1 MPTALKAGL
10 FLGFNVF
17 AIGFVFGTIRV
28 LVADGPFAQT
38 VALWLEIP
46 LLVLATWFVAALT
59 VARFEMVDMVS
70 ERWHAGLI
78 GFVVLQAG
86 EILTGVYAFG
96 RPLADVLASY
106 GSGRGLLSAIVQTVV
121 IFFPVW
127 VLRRPKG

>member
-28 LVADGPFAQT
+28 LVVEDAFGQA
-38 VALWLEIP
+38 VARGLELP
-46 LLVLATWFVAALT
+46 LIILATWFVALLT
-59 VARFEMVDMVS
+59 VARFEMVDMTR

-78 GFVVLQAG
+78 GFLVLQIG

-96 RPLADVLASY
+96 RPLADVLAAY
-106 GSGRGLLSAIVQTVV
+106 GSGPGLRAALVQTVV

-127 VLRRPKG
+127 VLRRPKR